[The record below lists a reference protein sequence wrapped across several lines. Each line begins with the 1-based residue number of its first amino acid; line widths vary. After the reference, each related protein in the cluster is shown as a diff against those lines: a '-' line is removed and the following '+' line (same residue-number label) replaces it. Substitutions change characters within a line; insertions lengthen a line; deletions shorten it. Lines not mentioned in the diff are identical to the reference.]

1 MLDRLF
7 GESASRIL
15 LYLDAVEEGC
25 APEIAANFDFVV
37 SAIQRQLRNFEHA
50 GVLSSRL
57 IGNVRIYTFNPRYP
71 FLPEL
76 RSLLRRA
83 REYLPDEEQKRYYS
97 PRTRPRRAGKPL

>member
-25 APEIAANFDFVV
+25 APEIAANFAISL
-37 SAIQRQLRNFEHA
+37 SAVQRQLRNLEAA
-50 GVLSSRL
+50 GVLVSRL
-57 IGNVRIYTFNPRYP
+57 IGNVRVYRWNPRYA
-71 FLPEL
+71 FLREI
-76 RSLLRRA
+76 RSLLSRA
-83 REYLPDEEQKRYYS
+83 REFLSDEERKRYYS

>member
-25 APEIAANFDFVV
+25 APEIAANFAIAL
-37 SAIQRQLRNFEHA
+37 SAVQRQLRNLEAA
-50 GVLSSRL
+50 GVLVSRL
-57 IGNVRIYTFNPRYP
+57 IGNVRVYRWNPSYA
-71 FLPEL
+71 FLREI
-76 RSLLRRA
+76 RSLLSRA
-83 REYLPDEEQKRYYS
+83 REFLSDEERKRYYS